1 MYYYSDNKGMIFVQG
16 NFAMSSYVKFGDK
29 SLYVR
34 ELMSNPEVIEYIKI
48 TKNTMDELI
57 QIPLREQLDEES
69 NSKKL

>member
-34 ELMSNPEVIEYIKI
+34 ELMSNPEAIEYIKT

-57 QIPLREQLDEES
+57 
-69 NSKKL
+69 